1 MKQVLT
7 FDLDNTI
14 FDTTPVTRE
23 AFRRCHKQFYY
34 GTHFNVHLS
43 YPQDVADTLVSLFSD
58 DIWFNT
64 KLLNKEVPQ
73 LINLLNQH
81 YDIYYVTN
89 RFRQAEDSYEQLL
102 KNGINCTLNQVIKSY
117 TDKNSDKKVATID
130 KAQILKELNSIL
142 HFDDSPYVIESCLQ
156 ANIPCHMIS
165 NHEMQYNYYLRDK
178 VKYSKDLKEAIIK
191 EKLLERIK

>member
-14 FDTTPVTRE
+14 FNSTPVTRE

-34 GTHFNVHLS
+34 GTYFNVYKS
-43 YPQDVADTLVSLFSD
+43 YPKDVADELTRLFSD

-64 KLLNKEVPQ
+64 PILNEEVPY
-73 LINLLNQH
+73 ILNQLNQN
-81 YDIYYVTN
+81 YDIYYVSN
-89 RFRQAEDSYEQLL
+89 RFRESKDSYDQLVR
-102 KNGINCTLNQVIKSY
+102 NGIKCDIDQVIKLQG
-117 TDKNSDKKVATID
+117 DKTP
-130 KAQILKELNSIL
+130 ILKKLNTSI
-142 HFDDSPYVIESCLQ
+142 HFDDGPHIIESCL
-156 ANIPCHMIS
+156 ANNINCHMIS

-191 EKLLERIK
+191 EKLLEKIK

>member
-23 AFRRCHKQFYY
+23 AFRRCHKSFYY
-34 GTHFNVHLS
+34 GTFFNVHKS
-43 YPQDVADTLVSLFSD
+43 YPKDVADTLTALFSD

-64 KLLNKEVPQ
+64 TLLNKEVPYMINQ
-73 LINLLNQH
+73 LNDY
-81 YDIYYVTN
+81 YDIYYVSN
-89 RFRQAEDSYEQLL
+89 RYRQNKDSFDQLIR
-102 KNGINCTLNQVIKSY
+102 NGIECVSDQVIITSG
-117 TDKNSDKKVATID
+117 S
-130 KAQILKELNSIL
+130 KAKTLKDLDTRL
-142 HFDDSPYVIESCLQ
+142 HFDDSPHVIEDCLESK
-156 ANIPCHMIS
+156 IPCHMIS